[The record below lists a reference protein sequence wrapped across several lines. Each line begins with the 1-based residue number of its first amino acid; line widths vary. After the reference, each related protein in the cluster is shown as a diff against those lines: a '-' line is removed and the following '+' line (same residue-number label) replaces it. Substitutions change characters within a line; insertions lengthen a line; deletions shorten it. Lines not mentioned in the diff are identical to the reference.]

1 MLELTLLLIM
11 AAIGYYWYNQVN
23 ALDSSRV
30 SVKQI
35 TQQKGWAFL
44 DDSIMQKAISIKPRF
59 GKLALR
65 REFEFEF
72 SDIEAKRYKGVL
84 VHHGGTVTEIKY
96 FHANEIETIALTK
109 H

>member
-11 AAIGYYWYNQVN
+11 ALIAYYWYNQVN
-23 ALDSSRV
+23 ALDASRKAA
-30 SVKQI
+30 KQI

-44 DDSIMQKAISIKPRF
+44 DDSVMQKVIRIKPRY

-72 SDIEAKRYKGVL
+72 SDVEAKRFSGVII
-84 VHHGGTVTEIKY
+84 HHGGVVTEMKY